1 MVPKVTTLDVNYQR
15 LSQKL
20 FSPLFETAILSIV
33 F

>member
-1 MVPKVTTLDVNYQR
+1 MVTKVTTLDVNYQR

-20 FSPLFETAILSIV
+20 FSSLFETAILSIV